1 MLIRLST
8 TTFDPLGV
16 IELDVN
22 SEQSDFGEAR
32 RRVTRI
38 ATLDGGAVFNDFG
51 LAQADKTITLVWAI
65 ASKTQQDAVERLVRL
80 YALVQVS
87 VPTGIFLAAP
97 EAYASTQSTGTL
109 TLLVKSKLSG
119 D

>member
-16 IELDVN
+16 IELDIN
-22 SEQSDFGEAR
+22 PDQSDFGESR

-51 LAQADKTITLVWAI
+51 LAQADKTITLVWSI
-65 ASKTQQDAVERLVRL
+65 VSKAQQDAVERLVRL

>member
-1 MLIRLST
+1 MLVQLST

-16 IELDVN
+16 IELDV
-22 SEQSDFGEAR
+22 SADQSDFGEAR
-32 RRVTRI
+32 RRVTRV

-51 LAQADKTITLVWAI
+51 LAQADKTITLVWPI
-65 ASKTQQDAVERLVRL
+65 ISKAQQDAVERLVRL
-80 YALVQVS
+80 YQLVQVS

-97 EAYASTQSTGTL
+97 EAYTSTQSTGTL

>member
-16 IELDVN
+16 IELNVN

-65 ASKTQQDAVERLVRL
+65 ASKAQ
-80 YALVQVS
+80 S